1 MITVQQLGIQG
12 EDDYQGL
19 WYSVLVLFQL
29 LLRSKLEESVQVMT
43 LASFFFFFFG
53 ILSRTRKQYT

>member
-43 LASFFFFFFG
+43 LASFFFFFG